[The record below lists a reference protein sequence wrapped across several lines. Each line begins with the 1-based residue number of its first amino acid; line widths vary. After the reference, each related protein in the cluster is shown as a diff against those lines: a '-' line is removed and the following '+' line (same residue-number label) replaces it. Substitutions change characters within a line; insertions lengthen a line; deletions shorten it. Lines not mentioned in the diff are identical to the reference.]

1 MPTPKSKK
9 IELLAPAGNFEK
21 LEIAVHY
28 GADAVYLGGKDFS
41 LRNFSGNFSLEEI
54 EQAVAFAHDHD
65 VKIYVTVNVYAR
77 NDQQEDIAAYM
88 EKLAALGPDGVIVA
102 DPGVMMIARERMPHI
117 PLHLSTQ
124 ANSTNYKTV
133 EFWERQGIRR
143 VNVARELTLAEIK
156 TIAEQAKIDIE
167 AFVHGAMCIAY
178 SGRCLLSSFMA
189 NRHSNRGMCTH
200 PCRWKYSLM
209 EETRT
214 GQYMPIAEDDRGTYI
229 FNSRDLCMIEHI
241 PAMIDAGIAA
251 LKIEGRMKGINYLAS
266 VVKVYREAIDGYI
279 RDPAGYEVR
288 SEWLIELSKIN
299 HRGYCTGFYFDDP
312 QQIVPDYEFSG
323 NRDSHLFIGKVLSDH
338 DDGCTL
344 MEVRNQCRAGDRVEI
359 LSPRQAVR
367 TARIGDLRDDEG
379 QPIQIAQP
387 GTRVYPD
394 LGLETKPND
403 LIRKLNGNPRIDPR
417 GCVDDTLKCRL

>member
-9 IELLAPAGNFEK
+9 VELLAPAGNFEK
-21 LEIAVHY
+21 LEIAIHY

-54 EQAVAFAHDHD
+54 KQAVAYAHDRG
-65 VKIYVTVNVYAR
+65 VKVYVTVNIYAR
-77 NDQQEDIAAYM
+77 NDQQQDIAAYL
-88 EKLAALGPDGVIVA
+88 EKLGALGPDGVIVA
-102 DPGVMMIARERMPHI
+102 DPGVFMTAREFMPQI

-133 EFWERQGIRR
+133 EFWERLGIRR
-143 VNVARELTLAEIK
+143 VNLARELTLAEIK
-156 TIAEQAKIDIE
+156 AIAKRAQIEIE

-200 PCRWKYSLM
+200 PCRWKYALV
-209 EETRT
+209 EEIRP

-229 FNSRDLCMIEHI
+229 FNSKDLCMIEHM
-241 PAMIDAGIAA
+241 PAMIESGVTA

-266 VVKVYREAIDGYI
+266 VVKVYREAIDRYVQ
-279 RDPAGYEVR
+279 DAAGYSVR
-288 SEWLIELSKIN
+288 SEWLIELAKIN
-299 HRGYCTGFYFDDP
+299 NRGYCTGFYLDDP
-312 QQIVPDYEFSG
+312 QQTAPDYDFNMVAET
-323 NRDSHLFIGKVLSDH
+323 HLFIGKVLIAH
-338 DDGCTL
+338 DDGRVL
-344 MEVRNQCRAGDRVEI
+344 MEVRNKCRTGDRVEI

-367 TARIGDLRDDEG
+367 STCIEALRDEEG
-379 QPIQIAQP
+379 RPIQIARS

-394 LGLETKPND
+394 LGLKTKPND
-403 LIRKLNGNPRIDPR
+403 LIRKLI
-417 GCVDDTLKCRL
+417 